1 MKRYNH
7 QLGRVLVVLVVLGLV
22 LAGCGATPTATPAPT
37 ATKPP
42 APTATA
48 APAAPTATKP
58 PAAATAAPTAAPAA
72 PTATKPPAA
81 ATAAPAAAPTAA
93 PKPPELR
100 TKANTPDTLIVA
112 VNGQPARLLPS
123 QAVGRLN
130 EVINSQMYQSLVTHD
145 QDGKLIPLLAE
156 SYKNIDP
163 TTWEFKLRPNVK
175 FSNGTPLTSEDVRFT
190 IEETILPVAL
200 NSPHRIFMNIIKQ
213 VQVIDPLTFRIV
225 TNTPD
230 VILPLRVFD
239 IHGSIISKAQYQKV
253 GADNYDKEAIG
264 AGPYKLV
271 EWVKDSHIRLVMNEN
286 YWGTK
291 PAYKNLLIKFIVDD
305 AARVA
310 SLLAGEVD
318 LISNVPPTRVEEIGA
333 VKDLEVLTAGS
344 TRAYFMVVD
353 NTRKPFDDLRVRQ
366 AISLAIDREALVK
379 AIARGYGVPVSLLF
393 IPQTFGFNADLK
405 QQYDPVK
412 AKQLL
417 TDAGYPNGFDT
428 EFDSFTGSI
437 VDHSKLAEA
446 IVGQLAKIGI
456 RAKLNIVDFGVF
468 GPKRLANQTAPMY
481 NYSFGDAY
489 FDHGVNIPTFLSGK
503 NGYYF
508 VDPALSEK
516 FNKAIGTF
524 DEKER
529 AKLYQEIQAELY
541 NQAVMPGQYQIRQI
555 WASQKTV
562 NYTPQVDEMW
572 RLFLAKPK

>member
-1 MKRYNH
+1 MKYF
-7 QLGRVLVVLVVLGLV
+7 QSKVLKALVVVTVMALL
-22 LAGCGATPTATPAPT
+22 LAACAPAATPTPVPPTAAPKAAEPTKAPAPSPVPTKAPEPT

-42 APTATA
+42 EPTKAPAPTV
-48 APAAPTATKP
+48 APT
-58 PAAATAAPTAAPAA
+58 
-72 PTATKPPAA
+72 
-81 ATAAPAAAPTAA
+81 
-93 PKPPELR
+93 KPPELR

-112 VNGQPARLLPS
+112 INGQPARLLPS

-145 QDGKLIPLLAE
+145 KDGKLIPLLAE

-175 FSNGTPLTSEDVRFT
+175 FSNGTPLTAEDVRFT
-190 IEETILPVAL
+190 IEETILPQAL
-200 NSPHRIFMNIIKQ
+200 NSPHRIFMSVIKQ
-213 VQVIDPLTFRIV
+213 VQVIDPLTFRII
-225 TNTPD
+225 TNSPD
-230 VILPLRVFD
+230 SILPLRVFD
-239 IHGSIISKAQYQKV
+239 IHGSVISKDQYLKV
-253 GADNYDKEAIG
+253 GAANYDKEAIG

-271 EWVKDSHIRLVMNEN
+271 EWVKDSHIRLVANDL
-286 YWGTK
+286 YWGNK
-291 PAYKNLLIKFIVDD
+291 PAYKNLVIKFVVDD

-318 LISNVPPTRVEEIGA
+318 LISNVPPTRVDEISA
-333 VKDLEVLTAGS
+333 NKDLQVLTAGS
-344 TRAYFMVVD
+344 TRAYFMVID
-353 NTRKPFDDLRVRQ
+353 STRKPFDDKRVRQ
-366 AISLAIDREALVK
+366 AVVYALDRDALVK
-379 AIARGYGVPVSLLF
+379 AVARGYGVPVPLLF

-405 QQYDPVK
+405 PTYDPVK

-446 IVGQLAKIGI
+446 IVGQLAKVGI
-456 RAKLNIVDFGVF
+456 RAKLNVVDFGVF
-468 GPKRLANQTAPMY
+468 GPKRLANQTAPLY

-508 VDPALSEK
+508 TDAKMSEK
-516 FNKAIGTF
+516 FTKAIGTF
-524 DEKER
+524 DDKER
-529 AKLYQEIQAELY
+529 AKLYKELQAEFY
-541 NQAVMPGQYQIRQI
+541 EQAVMPGQYQIVQI

-562 NYTPQVDEMW
+562 DYTPQVDEMW
-572 RLFLAKPK
+572 RLFQAKPKK